1 MDTFLIDAFPEAVEI
16 DGIEYALNTDFRIG
30 IQIMM
35 DFESDD
41 WTDEEKAWLMLNR
54 LYQTPDEINDIQE
67 AVRLGVKFLNGG
79 KEESP
84 PHNTEYQPR
93 LYSFSR
99 DARLIYAAFHQTHG
113 IDLQEVDM
121 HWWKFI
127 ALFMDLG
134 AETSFN
140 SLVYARQSVIDGK
153 ALDEQKKA
161 VEAHGGLFEQ
171 GRTQYADMDEEELAF
186 LSALPNGEGFRF

>member
-1 MDTFLIDAFPEAVEI
+1 MAEPADEAVKESSFWLWTFLGRLHPMFVHFPI
-16 DGIEYALNTDFRIG
+16 SL
-30 IQIMM
+30 
-35 DFESDD
+35 
-41 WTDEEKAWLMLNR
+41 L
-54 LYQTPDEINDIQE
+54 
-67 AVRLGVKFLNGG
+67 
-79 KEESP
+79 
-84 PHNTEYQPR
+84 
-93 LYSFSR
+93 
-99 DARLIYAAFHQTHG
+99 
-113 IDLQEVDM
+113 
-121 HWWKFI
+121 FI